1 LNRSLDITVD
11 SFDDLA
17 KKLKDGTVG
26 VEEFSS
32 AVKNISNFYNKDEID
47 KAFRKNA
54 SAYLQGMSNETL
66 EIGQ

>member
-1 LNRSLDITVD
+1 VD

-17 KKLKDGTVG
+17 QKLKDGTVG
-26 VEEFSS
+26 VEEFSF

-54 SAYLQGMSNETL
+54 STYLQGMSNETL